1 MFLNS
6 WSLAL
11 TLCSVV
17 VIFLALVAAR
27 TAIRVL
33 RYWDPASDSN
43 RQISLEGEIWLSS
56 TLVNYGL
63 AFQIV
68 SLVLFVMAA
77 DQFCEAIIGAMCATG
92 ALLANGFG
100 VPALIVKLVGVFLYG
115 FWILL
120 HQVDI
125 QSESYPLVR
134 IKYIYLLVLIPL
146 LALDFSLQTLYIAGL
161 KPDIITSCCAVVFSG
176 STGGGSNLTGAWPQ
190 DLLLGVVFA
199 LMTII
204 AVGGGVLLGSWH
216 RGVAVL
222 FSAAWFVFLGLAL
235 VTVTTVI
242 SSYVYAMPFHKCPF
256 CLLKPEYG
264 YYGFALYGSLLP
276 ASFFGMSVALIGFA
290 ENRPG
295 LGRVVDAYRR
305 FAVRSALILLAV
317 FTLLSSYHYLR
328 YMISGGEF

>member
-11 TLCSVV
+11 TLCSIV
-17 VIFLALVAAR
+17 VIFLALVAGR

-33 RYWDPASDSN
+33 RFWDPASDSN
-43 RQISLEGEIWLSS
+43 QQIALEGEIWLSS

-63 AFQIV
+63 GFQIV
-68 SLVLFVMAA
+68 SLILFVLAA

-92 ALLANGFG
+92 ALLANDFG
-100 VPALIVKLVGVFLYG
+100 VPALLIKLVGVFLYG

-120 HQVDI
+120 HQIDI
-125 QSESYPLVR
+125 RSESYPLVR
-134 IKYIYLLVLIPL
+134 IKYIYLLMLLPL
-146 LALDFSLQTLYIAGL
+146 LALDFCVQTLYIAGL

-176 STGGGSNLTGAWPQ
+176 STGGGTNLTGAWPQ
-190 DLLLGVVFA
+190 ELLLGAVFA
-199 LMTII
+199 LLIII
-204 AVGGGVLLGSWH
+204 AVGGGVLLRRWH
-216 RGVAVL
+216 QGGAVL

-235 VTVTTVI
+235 ITVTTVI

-276 ASFFGMSVALIGFA
+276 ASFFGMSVGLIGFA
-290 ENRPG
+290 AQRPG

-305 FAVRSALILLAV
+305 FAVRSSLILLTV

-328 YMISGGEF
+328 YMISGGES